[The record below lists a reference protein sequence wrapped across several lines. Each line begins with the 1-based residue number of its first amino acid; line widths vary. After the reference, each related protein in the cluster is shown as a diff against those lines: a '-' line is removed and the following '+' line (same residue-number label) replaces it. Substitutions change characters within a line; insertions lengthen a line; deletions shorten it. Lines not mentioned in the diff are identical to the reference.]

1 MTPAAAGWEFV
12 RPPSPGK
19 HGWRYTDKHGVL
31 GPCSKVGV
39 TSGKGDCRVLR
50 APGLP
55 FTLDEP
61 SQGQL
66 DVKLKFSPTGTRWC
80 LSFGGVVRDEPGRF
94 SARDAP
100 APATCP

>member
-1 MTPAAAGWEFV
+1 LTSAAAGWEFV
-12 RPPSPGK
+12 RPPSPAK
-19 HGWRYTDKHGVL
+19 HRWRYTDKHGVL
-31 GPCSKVGV
+31 GPCSKVGA
-39 TSGKGDCRVLR
+39 TSGK
-50 APGLP
+50 
-55 FTLDEP
+55 P

-80 LSFGGVVRDEPGRF
+80 PSFGGVVRDEPGRF